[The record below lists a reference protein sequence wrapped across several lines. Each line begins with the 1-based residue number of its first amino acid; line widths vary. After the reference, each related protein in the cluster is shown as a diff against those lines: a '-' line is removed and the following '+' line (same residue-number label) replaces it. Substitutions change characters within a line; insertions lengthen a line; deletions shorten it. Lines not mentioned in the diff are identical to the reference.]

1 MIRTSLLKNLLTKK
15 PSTLSSLLFQQKYY
29 STNHTTLSKQ
39 KQ

>member
-15 PSTLSSLLFQQKYY
+15 LSNKNSLFSQNKYY
-29 STNHTTLSKQ
+29 SSIHTTLSKE